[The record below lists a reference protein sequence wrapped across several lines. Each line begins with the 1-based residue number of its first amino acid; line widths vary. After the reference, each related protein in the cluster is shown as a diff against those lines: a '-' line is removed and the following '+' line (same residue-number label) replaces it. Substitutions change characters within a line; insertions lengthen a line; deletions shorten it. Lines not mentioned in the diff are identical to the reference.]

1 MSVRIPT
8 RHRLNRTALFLGT
21 VFMTT
26 SVLVLVDSA
35 GWFTLDGT
43 VATAIGAI
51 VVGLV
56 VIVATVAD
64 TLGTRHDH
72 EGLAHTGLDDDAD
85 PAAPDQTR

>member
-1 MSVRIPT
+1 MSTGTPS
-8 RHRLNRTALFLGT
+8 RHRLNRSALFLGT

-26 SVLVLVDSA
+26 SVLVLLDSV

-64 TLGTRHDH
+64 TLGTREAIDVH
-72 EGLAHTGLDDDAD
+72 LDRELDAD
-85 PAAPDQTR
+85 DRTAPDQSR